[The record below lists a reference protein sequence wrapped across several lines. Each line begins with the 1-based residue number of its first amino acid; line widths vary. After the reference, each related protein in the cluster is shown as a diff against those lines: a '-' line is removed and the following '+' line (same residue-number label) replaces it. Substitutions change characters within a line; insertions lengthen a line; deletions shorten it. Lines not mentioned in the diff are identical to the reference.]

1 MCHHLSFDKS
11 YDLITV
17 SSKMYCTENVYLFKT
32 FFFYITRIVL
42 LFEFLLQSRKDVNM
56 KRHYCF
62 LIINFHN
69 VFPVLKMG
77 VRILY
82 SPATEFYIT

>member
-1 MCHHLSFDKS
+1 M
-11 YDLITV
+11 TV
-17 SSKMYCTENVYLFKT
+17 SSEMYCTENVYLFKT
-32 FFFYITRIVL
+32 FVFYIIWIVL

-69 VFPVLKMG
+69 EFSVLKMS
-77 VRILY
+77 VLTQIAY
-82 SPATEFYIT
+82 FI